1 MIRTINKNNVQGGGN
16 LPKNQTLFIQ
26 EAIYELGRKLG
37 FISATEHISLPSSEC
52 YAPKYDVVWYF
63 DTEKY
68 FNIDAL
74 KPLFSNNPV
83 MLDRIRKLPFA
94 GFEIEGSTTSSK
106 NQLSN
111 FANLYC
117 GDYLFNFVIVNND
130 AAVKENDTYR
140 RGLKLH
146 RYFTSMCGYRN
157 TFFADWTHIS
167 RSIENLKTN
176 KDDIF
181 PSTSEI
187 RTTKRSTYG
196 GEVASVEMYEKIVP
210 YISNSGMEIRQNY
223 APDKAQWEFM
233 LNQHVYNNLESS
245 SEIADFYLLQK
256 TFVSP
261 DFKQVRKS
269 SKPVDSYYIPKLDV
283 VSGFNSPRSF
293 IKWMKALAS
302 ELNNDVVNFPMLFA
316 ILNGTVQNLFLP
328 IISIE
333 IESSINKHMNGGILN
348 MAKNSFCGILVTKS
362 DAKPHLEFFKN
373 KLNCNN
379 IVLHEV

>member
-1 MIRTINKNNVQGGGN
+1 MKDTENFAAGGAP

-26 EAIYELGRKLG
+26 ETIYELGRKLG

-68 FNIDAL
+68 YDIDAL
-74 KPLFSNNPV
+74 KPLFSDNPA

-117 GDYLFNFVIVNND
+117 GDYLFNFVIVNNN

-140 RGLKLH
+140 RGIKLH

-157 TFFADWTHIS
+157 MFFADWTHIS
-167 RSIENLKTN
+167 RSIENLKVN
-176 KDDIF
+176 KEDTFSFI
-181 PSTSEI
+181 SEAG
-187 RTTKRSTYG
+187 TTKRSAYG
-196 GEVASVEMYEKIVP
+196 GEIASVEMYEKIIP
-210 YISNSGMEIRQNY
+210 HIKNSGMEIKQNY
-223 APDKAQWEFM
+223 APDKAQWEFW
-233 LNQHVYNNLESS
+233 LHQHVHENLESS
-245 SEIADFYLLQK
+245 SEIADFFLRQK
-256 TFVSP
+256 TYLSP
-261 DFKQVRKS
+261 DFKQIRKTT
-269 SKPVDSYYIPKLDV
+269 KPADSYYVPKLDV

-293 IKWMKALAS
+293 IKWMRALAN
-302 ELNNDVVNFPMLFA
+302 ELNNDVVNYPMLFA
-316 ILNGTVQNLFLP
+316 ILNGAIQDVFLP

-333 IESSINKHMNGGILN
+333 IEASINKHMNGGILN
-348 MAKNSFCGILVTKS
+348 MAKNSFCGILVTRS